1 MAGLPQLFED
11 DIRQIDA
18 VLREF
23 LERTEATTA
32 LLVDQGGFL
41 ITHQGDGQRFDLTT
55 LGALASGAF
64 MATQTLA
71 QLLQEESF
79 ESVYQ
84 AGQQHSLFIT
94 HVNEQCLL
102 AVVFRAQV
110 GVGIVKYFVGPTRE
124 RIARQLE
131 LAHLR
136 DPSVTLDLS
145 VLNVADTSNV
155 FKRRA

>member
-1 MAGLPQLFED
+1 MAGLPQLFEE
-11 DIRQIDA
+11 DIRQLDA

-71 QLLQEESF
+71 QLLQEENF

-94 HVNEQCLL
+94 HVNAQCLL

>member
-11 DIRQIDA
+11 DIRQLDA

>member
-11 DIRQIDA
+11 DIRQLDA

-110 GVGIVKYFVGPTRE
+110 GVGIVKYFVSPTRE

>member
-1 MAGLPQLFED
+1 MAGLPQLFEE
-11 DIRQIDA
+11 DIRQLDA

-32 LLVDQGGFL
+32 VLVDQGGFL
-41 ITHQGDGQRFDLTT
+41 ITHQGDGRRFDLTT

-71 QLLQEESF
+71 QLLHEDTF

-84 AGQQHSLFIT
+84 AGQEHSLFIT

-110 GVGIVKYFVGPTRE
+110 GVGVVKYFVGPARE

>member
-1 MAGLPQLFED
+1 MAGLPQLLEED
-11 DIRQIDA
+11 ICQLDG

-23 LERTEATTA
+23 LERTDATTA
-32 LLVDQGGFL
+32 VLVDQGGFL
-41 ITHQGDGQRFDLTT
+41 ITHQGEARRFDLTT

-71 QLLQEESF
+71 QLLQEENF

-84 AGQQHSLFIT
+84 AGQQLSLFIT
-94 HVNEQCLL
+94 QVNAECLL
-102 AVVFRAQV
+102 AVVFRTQV
-110 GVGIVKYFVGPTRE
+110 GVGVVKYFVGAARE

-131 LAHLR
+131 LARLR

-145 VLNVADTSNV
+145 VLNVADTASV
-155 FKRRA
+155 FKRKA

>member
-1 MAGLPQLFED
+1 MAGLPQLLEED
-11 DIRQIDA
+11 VRQLDE

-23 LERTEATTA
+23 LERTEATTVV
-32 LLVDQGGFL
+32 LVDQGGFL
-41 ITHQGDGQRFDLTT
+41 ITHQGDARRFDLTT

-71 QLLQEESF
+71 QLLHEESF

-94 HVNEQCLL
+94 QVNDQCLL

-110 GVGIVKYFVGPTRE
+110 GVGVVKYFAGPTRE

-145 VLNVADTSNV
+145 VLNVADTSSV
-155 FKRRA
+155 FKRKG

>member
-1 MAGLPQLFED
+1 MAGLPQLLEED
-11 DIRQIDA
+11 VRQLDE

-23 LERTEATTA
+23 LDRTEASLA

-41 ITHQGDGQRFDLTT
+41 IAHQGDARRFDLTT

-71 QLLQEESF
+71 QLLGEDAF

-84 AGQQHSLFIT
+84 AGQNHSLFIT
-94 HVNEQCLL
+94 HIHDQCLL

-110 GVGIVKYFVGPTRE
+110 GVGLVKYFVGPARK

-136 DPSVTLDLS
+136 DPTVTLDLS
-145 VLNVADTSNV
+145 VLNVADTSSV
-155 FKRRA
+155 FKRKS